1 MPDSEVRARVGA
13 YGYRVLQDAIRS
25 QRIYEQCA
33 GVWPCIRPTFDELET
48 LRASAD
54 ERHALACQT
63 VIAVLEQRV
72 PVWDTWDPC
81 KGAALETYFVR
92 ALRHKFP
99 AVFQRWQ
106 KARQDQ
112 LKVRD
117 AHAVALT
124 GKDAPA
130 DPVLGA
136 IARDELERALRT
148 VGPEV
153 RSVLGLVAVGYEH
166 SEIAER
172 LRLSERAVE
181 GRIYRFRRNIRNP

>member
-1 MPDSEVRARVGA
+1 MPDTEARDRAGA
-13 YGYRVLQDAIRS
+13 YGYRVLQNQIRS
-25 QRIYEQCA
+25 QQIYGLCD
-33 GVWPCIRPTFDELET
+33 GIRPSIRPTFDELET

-63 VIAVLEQRV
+63 VIAVLQQRV

-81 KGAALETYFVR
+81 KGAALDTYFVR
-92 ALRHKFP
+92 ALHHKFP

-106 KARQDQ
+106 KTRQDQ
-112 LKVRD
+112 LKVRA
-117 AHAVALT
+117 AHAVVLT

-130 DPVLGA
+130 DPVAGA

-153 RSVLGLVAVGYEH
+153 RSVLGLVAAGYEH

-181 GRIYRFRRNIRNP
+181 GRVYRFRRNTRNP